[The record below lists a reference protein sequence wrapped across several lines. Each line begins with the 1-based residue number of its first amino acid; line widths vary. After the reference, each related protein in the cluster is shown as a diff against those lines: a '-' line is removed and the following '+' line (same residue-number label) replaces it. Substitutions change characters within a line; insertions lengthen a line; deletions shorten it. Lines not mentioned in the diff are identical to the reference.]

1 MTGRRTTAKA
11 LAALVLS
18 GLGAGCRR
26 PPAEPAVF
34 EDVAKAAGVGF
45 RNFAGTRGSLLP
57 EDMGS
62 GVCFADADGDG
73 RDDLYL
79 VNSAP
84 LDAARR
90 EPGAAAGNALFLN
103 KGDGSFSRSGAAT
116 GRGTGMGCLL
126 ADFSGSGRRDL
137 FLTSWEGD
145 LLYRN
150 EGGGRFA
157 EAGPA
162 AGLTDRRWGAGA
174 CAGDFDGDS
183 RLDLYVPRYVD
194 FDPAR
199 VPSRPAMERGGYN
212 VPVALS
218 PHAFAAVGGSLY
230 RNEGGGRMRDV
241 TLAAGAGGADRK
253 GMQCLFTDLDEDG
266 RADLFVA
273 ADVTPDLL
281 LRNRG
286 GGRFSDATFEAWL
299 GDVKSSMGA
308 ALGDYD
314 GDGDL
319 DLAVTQWIAHEKSLY
334 INLLRERAAKD
345 KPGRRLHFADGN
357 AAAGLGET
365 TLDNVGWGAA
375 FLDYDND
382 GLLDLLLANGSTFE
396 ERERSEKL
404 IGQKLQLFRNRGDG
418 TFAEVSSKAG
428 PAFQLPLNARGLAV
442 ADYDADGR
450 LDVAVNVHGGD
461 ALLLRNVAASG
472 NHWLELRLR
481 GRKGASDA
489 IGARARLTTPD
500 GKVQTRVVAAGGSY
514 LSQHSFTLHFGLGT
528 AARASRI
535 EILWPSGRASVLT
548 GQDADRLLVI
558 DEPHG

>member
-1 MTGRRTTAKA
+1 MRKA
-11 LAALVLS
+11 LAALVLT
-18 GLGAGCRR
+18 GLWVGCREDA
-26 PPAEPAVF
+26 PEAPVVF
-34 EDVAKAAGVGF
+34 EEVSKAAGVSF
-45 RNFAGTRGSLLP
+45 RNFPGTRGSLLP

-90 EPGAAAGNALFLN
+90 EAGAGVENALFLN
-103 KGDGSFSRSGAAT
+103 QGGGSFARSAAAP
-116 GRGTGMGCLL
+116 GRGTGMGCLF
-126 ADFSGSGRRDL
+126 ADFSGDGRRDL

-145 LLYRN
+145 LFYRN

-157 EAGPA
+157 EAGSA

-199 VPSRPAMERGGYN
+199 VPRRPAMERAGYN

-218 PHAFAAVGGSLY
+218 PHAFPPVGGSLY
-230 RNEGGGRMRDV
+230 RNQGGGRMRDI
-241 TLAAGAGGADRK
+241 ARKAGAEGADRK
-253 GMQCLFTDLDEDG
+253 GMQCLFADLDEDG
-266 RADLFVA
+266 RPDLYVAD
-273 ADVTPDLL
+273 DVTPDLL

-286 GGRFSDATFEAWL
+286 GGKFSDATFEAWL

-382 GLLDLLLANGSTFE
+382 GRLDLILANGSTFE
-396 ERERSEKL
+396 ERDRPEKL

-418 TFAEVSSKAG
+418 TFADVSSKAG

-461 ALLLRNVAASG
+461 ALLLRNVMRNG
-472 NHWLELRLR
+472 NRWLELRLR

-500 GKVQTRVVAAGGSY
+500 GRVQTRLVSAGGSY
-514 LSQHSFTLHFGLGT
+514 LSQHSFTLHFGLGSSG
-528 AARASRI
+528 RASRI
-535 EILWPSGRASVLT
+535 EILWPSGRTTVLEN
-548 GQDADRLLVI
+548 QDAGRLLDVE
-558 DEPHG
+558 EPDGK